1 MDSGP
6 ADWQLPP
13 GVDRGLWHYV
23 HDADLARNYDAT
35 LADCALLEVD
45 RAFVERH
52 CPTPGRLIDLGCGT
66 GRLLLPLAR
75 RGFWALGVDLST
87 EMLRVARAKGEAAG
101 VAIHLLQA
109 NLV

>member
-1 MDSGP
+1 MDNAP

-23 HDADLARNYDAT
+23 HDAALARNYDAA

-52 CPTPGRLIDLGCGT
+52 CPQPGRLIDLGCGT
-66 GRLLLPLAR
+66 GRLLIPLAQ
-75 RGFWALGVDLST
+75 RGYRVLGVDLSA
-87 EMLRVARAKGEAAG
+87 EMLTVAAAQARAAG
-101 VAIHLLQA
+101 
-109 NLV
+109 